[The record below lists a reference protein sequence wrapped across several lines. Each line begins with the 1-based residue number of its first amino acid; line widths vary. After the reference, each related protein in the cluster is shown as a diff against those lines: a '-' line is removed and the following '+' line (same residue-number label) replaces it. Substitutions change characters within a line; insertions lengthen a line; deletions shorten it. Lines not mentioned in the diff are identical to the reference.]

1 MYILYIVYIY
11 SITCNA
17 LWDHKEFPFTL
28 SFNHSSI
35 TDQPAAGHFWT
46 KANWQLPKQLLL
58 VEVGESFVL
67 LSGILCWAFCQGIS
81 HALSACFLWHFESPQ
96 VFLQVAFKVY
106 STFTLL
112 QFLHLEMVVLSY
124 SPEAHSPVPLHTRK
138 ARTHTPTN
146 AQQIIGGGYQIEI
159 LPYWFM
165 FLSTFLCKPDFI
177 LNLLIANYCCSS
189 SIWIHK

>member
-46 KANWQLPKQLLL
+46 KANWQLQKQLLL

-112 QFLHLEMVVLSY
+112 QFLHLEMVGIVGGVQKCEPSVG
-124 SPEAHSPVPLHTRK
+124 ADVQKCHGRAWGAW
-138 ARTHTPTN
+138 ARWWE
-146 AQQIIGGGYQIEI
+146 G
-159 LPYWFM
+159 
-165 FLSTFLCKPDFI
+165 LSTGQRWTQRLQSEALYLFGT
-177 LNLLIANYCCSS
+177 S
-189 SIWIHK
+189 